1 MTSYYQV
8 FGIQFLTSITIYS
21 ILSYLF
27 VFPYLK
33 TKHRH
38 TALTILIFPHLVRH
52 LGMTLLTPGVV
63 VGENLNQSFA
73 TSTAIGDYITVTL
86 AILAIIALQKNWK
99 AKLQI
104 VWIFNIIGLS
114 DFMLAMIKGIKYK
127 VISDLGPQ
135 WYVIA
140 FGVPILVVTHILI
153 FILLTKK

>member
-1 MTSYYQV
+1 MTNYYQI
-8 FGIQFLTSITIYS
+8 FGIQFLTSITICS

-27 VFPYLK
+27 LFPYLK

-52 LGMTLLTPGVV
+52 LGLTLLTPGVV

-86 AILAIIALQKNWK
+86 AVLAIIALQKNWK
-99 AKLQI
+99 TKLQI
-104 VWIFNIIGLS
+104 VWLFNIIGFS
-114 DFMLAMIKGIKYK
+114 DVLLAMTKGIKYQ
-127 VISDLGPQ
+127 VLHDLGPQ

-140 FGVPILVVTHILI
+140 FGVPVLVVTHVLI
-153 FILLTKK
+153 FILLMKK